1 MAKNVYE
8 PRAVW
13 DFMERNA
20 ELTPDFK
27 ITSIKEIA
35 SNEWNGTTYLV
46 NVKLITVDS
55 YKNKL
60 LTMELNSH
68 WWDFYADP
76 EDENE
81 SLETTIERFL
91 ETSLMTYS

>member
-13 DFMERNA
+13 DFMERNSDKIL
-20 ELTPDFK
+20 EFK
-27 ITSIKEIA
+27 ITNVKQIA
-35 SNEWNGTTYLV
+35 FGEWDGATYWV
-46 NVKLITVDS
+46 NVKIVTLND

-60 LTMELNSH
+60 ITMELNSH
-68 WWDFYADP
+68 WWEFYADP